1 MTLKHWVIRFGAQ
14 WANLHRSCDS
24 QSGWTRPSPGQL
36 DKASTGAGCAFGH
49 LTRPPTPHPPTLG
62 QSPRSSVRPTQHA
75 FGHDPTRPNACRAAP
90 LTLHRKSKRH
100 STAPTWLLCCCV
112 ARHQLSCHA
121 CFASDGRR
129 CSSQTISLGKPRVGT
144 RQAASDPWSQARR
157 KAPHSQDAKKS
168 TRLSL
173 EAISSTD
180 PEHSASRQP
189 QTNAEH
195 IIAS

>member
-1 MTLKHWVIRFGAQ
+1 MLSGLISIARATASLGGRDPPRANSIR
-14 WANLHRSCDS
+14 L
-24 QSGWTRPSPGQL
+24 RPVLGVLSDTSP
-36 DKASTGAGCAFGH
+36 A
-49 LTRPPTPHPPTLG
+49 PPPHPTPTLG

-157 KAPHSQDAKKS
+157 KAPHSQDAKIS